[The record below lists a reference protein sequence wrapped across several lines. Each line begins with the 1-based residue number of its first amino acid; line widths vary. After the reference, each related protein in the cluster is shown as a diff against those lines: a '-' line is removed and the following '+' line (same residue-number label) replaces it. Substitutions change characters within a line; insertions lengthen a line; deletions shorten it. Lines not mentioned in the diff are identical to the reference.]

1 MDNDKLKYV
10 KIEKSKIHNNG
21 VFAKIDIK
29 KGTKIIEYVGE
40 KVSKNE
46 AENRVTQTINNANEQ
61 NGAVY
66 IFELDK
72 KFDIDGNVPYNHA
85 KYINHSCNPNVGF
98 LGQIIYVTMR
108 NIEPGEE
115 LCHDYS
121 MERTDD
127 YSLECRCGSEYCRGK
142 ITGADWKR
150 TDLQE
155 RYGDRFSS
163 YILEKIKKPKEELER

>member
-85 KYINHSCNPNVGF
+85 KYINHSCNPNCETE
-98 LGQIIYVTMR
+98 IINNGIWIIALHEIKKGDELFY
-108 NIEPGEE
+108 NYGYDIEDFKEHP
-115 LCHDYS
+115 CK
-121 MERTDD
+121 
-127 YSLECRCGSEYCRGK
+127 CGSKNCVG
-142 ITGADWKR
+142 
-150 TDLQE
+150 
-155 RYGDRFSS
+155 
-163 YILEKIKKPKEELER
+163 YIVDEDHWPKLKQILKKKKTK